1 MNTSGAENTVL
12 GANAMEG
19 QTTGNKNTAIGR
31 FAGNSKTTGD
41 GNVFLG
47 YNTGPTVAGAVNN
60 ALYID
65 NSANNTP
72 LIYGDFSG
80 NTLTFNG
87 AITTTGTSALNGHV
101 TVGGG
106 ATSSELRL
114 LEPSADGSNYT
125 AFKAQAQGTNVTY
138 TLPAA
143 AGTTGQVVKIAS
155 LSGTNA
161 TFEWTTPAA
170 SSTGTSARLAADAV
184 DATSWSTG
192 PLIAVGNSKKYR
204 VVGEFAIKRGTS
216 GSEDDF
222 QIRIASPDNGTYVAC
237 AIECLDCP
245 ATTTGV
251 PQYKE
256 DTGTNVDFTV
266 IDPDGN
272 MEGTVY
278 HYRIEGIFK
287 TDADGAGN
295 VRLTFNKNGGAPTTT
310 MMANSHWALIEIN

>member
-1 MNTSGAENTVL
+1 MSALCRHALLLPESQASFPCSSVG
-12 GANAMEG
+12 
-19 QTTGNKNTAIGR
+19 
-31 FAGNSKTTGD
+31 
-41 GNVFLG
+41 VF
-47 YNTGPTVAGAVNN
+47 P
-60 ALYID
+60 
-65 NSANNTP
+65 SFTP
-72 LIYGDFSG
+72 LLIEFTIRSPS
-80 NTLTFNG
+80 TVVWG
-87 AITTTGTSALNGHV
+87 A
-101 TVGGG
+101 
-106 ATSSELRL
+106 R
-114 LEPSADGSNYT
+114 
-125 AFKAQAQGTNVTY
+125 K
-138 TLPAA
+138 
-143 AGTTGQVVKIAS
+143 
-155 LSGTNA
+155 
-161 TFEWTTPAA
+161 
-170 SSTGTSARLAADAV
+170 
-184 DATSWSTG
+184 WSTG

-310 MMANSHWALIEIN
+310 MMANSYWARIEIN